1 MVFRE
6 GLVEEVILKLRTQ
19 QCKEP
24 RESIAT
30 RYNRKYEGLSQE
42 RHESEERKPVSGPG
56 AKPVRRKVCDAH
68 LICHD
73 GQRGTV
79 KSF

>member
-6 GLVEEVILKLRTQ
+6 GLVEEVTLILRTQ

-24 RESIAT
+24 RESIPS
-30 RYNRKYEGLSQE
+30 RHNRKYEGLSQE

-56 AKPVRRKVCDAH
+56 AAPVRRKVYNAH

-73 GQRGTV
+73 GQRGTA